1 MRDVAALVVANLM
14 AYERHA
20 YMDPMLVLERKQER
34 EARSRQ
40 GRQARAREAL
50 EALFEG
56 EAMDQDQSAQV
67 EELLSIWYDYEASY
81 MPALGAPR
89 VSPSCRGHD
98 PGKVHDTGDDR
109 DAKLNKITA
118 EAVGSCVDE
127 LHYLQRAAIGVHF
140 RNKRVGVSVRRSP
153 RLGSAEE
160 QHEKYQEAKLAL
172 LPKLRRKGLIK

>member
-1 MRDVAALVVANLM
+1 
-14 AYERHA
+14 
-20 YMDPMLVLERKQER
+20 MDPMIVLERKQER
-34 EARSRQ
+34 QSRSKQSRE
-40 GRQARAREAL
+40 ARARASL

-56 EAMDQDQSAQV
+56 ESMTQDESMQV
-67 EELLSIWYDYEASY
+67 EELLSVWYDYEASY
-81 MPALGAPR
+81 IPALGAPR

-98 PGKVHDTGDDR
+98 PGKVHETGDDR

-140 RNKRVGVSVRRSP
+140 RNQRAGVSVHRNP
-153 RLGSAEE
+153 RLGGIEG

-172 LPKLRRKGLIK
+172 WPLLKRKALVR

>member
-1 MRDVAALVVANLM
+1 
-14 AYERHA
+14 
-20 YMDPMLVLERKQER
+20 MDPMLVLERKQER

-40 GRQARAREAL
+40 GRRERAKAGL

-56 EAMDQDQSAQV
+56 GSMTQDESQQV
-67 EELLSIWYDYEASY
+67 EELLQIWYDYEAAY

-118 EAVGSCVDE
+118 KAVESCVDQ

-140 RNKRVGVSVRRSP
+140 RNKKAGAASHGNP
-153 RLGSAEE
+153 RIEE
-160 QHEKYQEAKLAL
+160 QHAKYQEAKLAL
-172 LPKLRRKGLIK
+172 WPLLKRKGLVR

>member
-1 MRDVAALVVANLM
+1 MMRDGGVM
-14 AYERHA
+14 AYERIN

-34 EARSRQ
+34 QARSRQ
-40 GRQARAREAL
+40 GRQVRARESL

-56 EAMDQDQSAQV
+56 ESMTQDESQQV
-67 EELLSIWYDYEASY
+67 EELLSVWFDYEDSY
-81 MPALGAPR
+81 RPALGAPR

-140 RNKRVGVSVRRSP
+140 RNKKAGAAAHGNPSI
-153 RLGSAEE
+153 EE
-160 QHEKYQEAKLAL
+160 QHAKYQEAKLAL
-172 LPKLRRKGLIK
+172 WPLLKRKGLVR